1 MSATLQD
8 IARKHGKST
17 EEVRGALSL
26 VGYNP
31 RSVSAVAAIP
41 DDIQQKLE
49 AHWLSQTEAATEARK
64 ETVRPAQ
71 KRLVGSAEV
80 VNRKRRTFVR
90 PDAAKKAVVKKPSA
104 KKAEEEAAAKAEAEA
119 KAKAAAEAAEAAKA
133 KAAAK
138 AEGEKDAPRGR
149 ARKGAKPKS
158 KTDAEQIREFQIAQ
172 QAGRGKKPKADEET
186 PEPEA
191 AVVAP
196 QESKPDESSP
206 THPTHPTL
214 DPTLAPTTSAPTTP
228 ASTVS
233 APATSAPTLIPTPSA
248 KVKAV
253 EGEKV
258 EGERVAGEKV
268 EGEKVEGEKVA
279 GKVEGGKAKTR
290 SKSRA
295 KPEVESDAEA
305 GEDVRGLEEGE
316 FDAPSQTSRP
326 RPMPMAGGMEDDD
339 DARFRPRRGG
349 RGTITI
355 DEKVVRRRRRK
366 RERQA
371 PRPRTEA
378 PENVHGFQLPASPVA
393 RTVRIPE
400 TISLQNLADQLAM
413 KSSALSAKLRGMGAA
428 VADPLDRDTAWLLV
442 EELGHKAVAAAER
455 DLEKEILPEA
465 EAEGGEMRARPPVV
479 TVMGHVDHGKT
490 SLLDAFRKT
499 RVAAGEAGGIT
510 QHIGAHQIKA
520 KGGRVV
526 TFIDTPGH
534 ELFTEMRARGARV
547 TDLVILVVAA
557 DDGVKPQT
565 LEAISHAKAA
575 GVPMVVAASKMDKE
589 DADLERVKRELAEN
603 DVLPEDWGGDAMVVP
618 VSAETGKGLDDLL
631 EAVVLQSEVLELRAR
646 WDCPGAAVVIEGR
659 IDKGRGPVASVIV
672 RQGVLRKGDAVLC
685 GAESGKIRAMWDDA
699 GRAVAEAGASSPVE
713 VQGLSG
719 LPESGAELR
728 ALADGRKARE
738 VAELRG
744 ERERTEKLAEN
755 LRPPEDIL
763 AALAALDSARQELR
777 LVVKADV
784 SGSREALVQA
794 LSKISGE
801 AGEVKILHSGVGG
814 VSESDA
820 HLADSSGAWVVAFN
834 VRPDARARKLME
846 QRGVRMISGRVIY
859 DVVEAAREA
868 LLGMLE
874 PVVEERVLGAAE
886 VLQVFPIAK
895 VGNVAG
901 CRVSEGVVRAGA
913 TARLLRGGKVVW
925 RGEISSLRRFKESAQ
940 EVRAGDE
947 CGISLRRY
955 NDAKAGD
962 VVEVFEAVERVREI

>member
-1 MSATLQD
+1 
-8 IARKHGKST
+8 
-17 EEVRGALSL
+17 
-26 VGYNP
+26 
-31 RSVSAVAAIP
+31 
-41 DDIQQKLE
+41 
-49 AHWLSQTEAATEARK
+49 
-64 ETVRPAQ
+64 
-71 KRLVGSAEV
+71 
-80 VNRKRRTFVR
+80 
-90 PDAAKKAVVKKPSA
+90 
-104 KKAEEEAAAKAEAEA
+104 
-119 KAKAAAEAAEAAKA
+119 
-133 KAAAK
+133 
-138 AEGEKDAPRGR
+138 
-149 ARKGAKPKS
+149 
-158 KTDAEQIREFQIAQ
+158 
-172 QAGRGKKPKADEET
+172 
-186 PEPEA
+186 
-191 AVVAP
+191 
-196 QESKPDESSP
+196 
-206 THPTHPTL
+206 
-214 DPTLAPTTSAPTTP
+214 
-228 ASTVS
+228 
-233 APATSAPTLIPTPSA
+233 
-248 KVKAV
+248 
-253 EGEKV
+253 
-258 EGERVAGEKV
+258 
-268 EGEKVEGEKVA
+268 
-279 GKVEGGKAKTR
+279 
-290 SKSRA
+290 
-295 KPEVESDAEA
+295 
-305 GEDVRGLEEGE
+305 
-316 FDAPSQTSRP
+316 
-326 RPMPMAGGMEDDD
+326 
-339 DARFRPRRGG
+339 
-349 RGTITI
+349 
-355 DEKVVRRRRRK
+355 
-366 RERQA
+366 
-371 PRPRTEA
+371 
-378 PENVHGFQLPASPVA
+378 
-393 RTVRIPE
+393 
-400 TISLQNLADQLAM
+400 M

-699 GRAVAEAGASSPVE
+699 GRAVAEAGASAPVE

-874 PVVEERVLGAAE
+874 PVVEERVLGRRR
-886 VLQVFPIAK
+886 F
-895 VGNVAG
+895 
-901 CRVSEGVVRAGA
+901 CRFF
-913 TARLLRGGKVVW
+913 RLRRLGMW
-925 RGEISSLRRFKESAQ
+925 RGAGSRRALFGRGRRQGCCAEG
-940 EVRAGDE
+940 RWFGAGDFV
-947 CGISLRRY
+947 
-955 NDAKAGD
+955 AA
-962 VVEVFEAVERVREI
+962 AV

>member
-8 IARKHGKST
+8 IARKHKKST
-17 EEVRGALSL
+17 EEVRRALSL

-49 AHWLSQTEAATEARK
+49 AHWLSQTEAAAEAPK
-64 ETVRPAQ
+64 EPVRPAQ
-71 KRLVGSAEV
+71 KRLIGSAEV

-90 PDAAKKAVVKKPSA
+90 PDDAKKAVVKKPSV
-104 KKAEEEAAAKAEAEA
+104 KKTEEEAEA
-119 KAKAAAEAAEAAKA
+119 KAKAAPPTEAKEEAPP
-133 KAAAK
+133 
-138 AEGEKDAPRGR
+138 PRTTR
-149 ARKGAKPKS
+149 ARKTAAKPRA
-158 KTDAEQIREFQIAQ
+158 KTDAEQIRDFQIAQ
-172 QAGRGKKPKADEET
+172 QAERGKKPKPLPET
-186 PEPEA
+186 PEPEKA
-191 AVVAP
+191 VAP
-196 QESKPDESSP
+196 PEEPAPTPPPTPTPDPTPPTPTPAAKTETDAAEKVAAESKP
-206 THPTHPTL
+206 
-214 DPTLAPTTSAPTTP
+214 
-228 ASTVS
+228 
-233 APATSAPTLIPTPSA
+233 
-248 KVKAV
+248 
-253 EGEKV
+253 
-258 EGERVAGEKV
+258 
-268 EGEKVEGEKVA
+268 
-279 GKVEGGKAKTR
+279 KTK

-295 KPEVESDAEA
+295 KPDSESKPKPEPES
-305 GEDVRGLEEGE
+305 GEDIRAMEEEGD

-326 RPMPMAGGMEDDD
+326 RPMPMAGGMEGDDD
-339 DARFRPRRGG
+339 DVRFRPRRGG

-378 PENVHGFQLPASPVA
+378 PENVHGFQMPASPVA

-413 KSSALSAKLRGMGAA
+413 KSSALAAKLRGIGAA
-428 VADPLDRDTAWLLV
+428 GTDPLDRDTAWLLV

-465 EAEGGEMRARPPVV
+465 EAETGEMRPRPPVV

-510 QHIGAHQIKA
+510 QHIGAHQIKT
-520 KGGRVV
+520 KSGQPV

-534 ELFTEMRARGARV
+534 ELFTEMRARGAKV

-565 LEAISHAKAA
+565 AEAISHAKAA
-575 GVPMVVAASKMDKE
+575 GVPMVVAASKMDKT

-603 DVLPEDWGGDAMVVP
+603 DVLPEDWGGDAMVIP
-618 VSAETGKGLDDLL
+618 VSAETGTGMDDLL
-631 EAVVLQSEVLELRAR
+631 DAVVLQSEVLELRAR
-646 WDCPGAAVVIEGR
+646 RDCPGAAVVIEGR

-672 RQGVLRKGDAVLC
+672 RRGVLRKGDAVLC
-685 GAESGKIRAMWDDA
+685 GTESGKIRAMWDA
-699 GRAVAEAGASSPVE
+699 SGRAVAEAGASMPVE

-719 LPESGAELR
+719 LPESGAEFR
-728 ALADGRKARE
+728 ALADGKKARE

-744 ERERTEKLAEN
+744 ERERSEKLAEN
-755 LRPPEDIL
+755 LKPPVDIL

-801 AGEVKILHSGVGG
+801 AGEVKILLSGVGG

-820 HLADSSGAWVVAFN
+820 HLADSSGAWIVAFN
-834 VRPDARARKLME
+834 VRPDSRARKLME
-846 QRGVRMISGRVIY
+846 RRGVRMIAGRVIY
-859 DVVEAAREA
+859 DVVESAREA

-874 PVVEERVLGAAE
+874 PVVEERILGVAE

-901 CRVSEGVVRAGA
+901 CRVSEGVVRAGS

-925 RGEISSLRRFKESAQ
+925 RGEISSLRRFKEGAQ

-962 VVEVFEAVERVREI
+962 VIEVFETVESVPKI

>member
-1 MSATLQD
+1 MSA
-8 IARKHGKST
+8 ASGEHS
-17 EEVRGALSL
+17 
-26 VGYNP
+26 
-31 RSVSAVAAIP
+31 
-41 DDIQQKLE
+41 
-49 AHWLSQTEAATEARK
+49 W
-64 ETVRPAQ
+64 
-71 KRLVGSAEV
+71 
-80 VNRKRRTFVR
+80 R

-149 ARKGAKPKS
+149 ARKGGKPKS

-206 THPTHPTL
+206 THPTL
-214 DPTLAPTTSAPTTP
+214 DPTLAPTTPVPTTP
-228 ASTVS
+228 APTAS

-253 EGEKV
+253 EGERV
-258 EGERVAGEKV
+258 EGERVAA
-268 EGEKVEGEKVA
+268 EKVA
-279 GKVEGGKAKTR
+279 GGKVEGGKAKTR

-295 KPEVESDAEA
+295 KPEVEADAEA

-699 GRAVAEAGASSPVE
+699 GRAVAEAGASAPVE

-947 CGISLRRY
+947 CGISLRRF
-955 NDAKAGD
+955 NDAKTGD